1 MPKVSVIVPVY
12 KVESYLRKCVDSI
25 LGQSFSDFEVIL
37 VDDGSPDNCGAICD
51 DYATRDQRVKV
62 IHKINGG
69 LSDARNVGLDVAIGQ
84 YICFVDSDD
93 WIEQDLLKD
102 NVAVLEHSGA
112 DLSIFGFTEIYS
124 DREVVHTQ
132 AKDPKKTPND
142 KYYNFHKTP
151 VMAWC
156 KLYRANLWQNIRFPV
171 GMRHEDDY
179 IHPQIMALANKVEF
193 LEKPYYVYNKTNQ
206 SSIMQ
211 TLNYFEDRYVYFLC
225 AMQFVKCTENVK
237 DETYVRSLKKAYDFA
252 FKAWNCNLVTTVLT
266 TKQQKEV
273 EAFIEKYSHDAKKF
287 LSFWQR
293 KYLWGYQHFRFLN
306 KVKGYIYLKK
316 YQKRSQH

>member
-132 AKDPKKTPND
+132 AKEPKKTLND

-156 KLYRANLWQNIRFPV
+156 
-171 GMRHEDDY
+171 
-179 IHPQIMALANKVEF
+179 
-193 LEKPYYVYNKTNQ
+193 
-206 SSIMQ
+206 
-211 TLNYFEDRYVYFLC
+211 
-225 AMQFVKCTENVK
+225 
-237 DETYVRSLKKAYDFA
+237 
-252 FKAWNCNLVTTVLT
+252 
-266 TKQQKEV
+266 
-273 EAFIEKYSHDAKKF
+273 
-287 LSFWQR
+287 
-293 KYLWGYQHFRFLN
+293 
-306 KVKGYIYLKK
+306 
-316 YQKRSQH
+316 